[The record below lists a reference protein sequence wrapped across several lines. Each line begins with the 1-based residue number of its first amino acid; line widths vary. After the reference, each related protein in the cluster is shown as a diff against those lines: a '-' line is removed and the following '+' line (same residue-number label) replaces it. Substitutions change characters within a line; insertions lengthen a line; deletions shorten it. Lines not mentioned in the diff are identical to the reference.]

1 MKQCLLLVLLLAT
14 CSACGGS
21 KPETL
26 IEGGYDEAQMANAIA
41 RAKSEVDAFIATFES
56 GDGSDFSVKVPIR
69 DGADTEHFWLTDI
82 SYRDGEFEGK
92 IGNDPG
98 IVSNVTFGQTIKVR
112 KEEIT
117 DWLFMRS
124 GKMHGNYTMRPL
136 LATMPEEDAA
146 YYRSLLAEP

>member
-1 MKQCLLLVLLLAT
+1 MKQALLIFLVMTCLA
-14 CSACGGS
+14 CSRS

-26 IEGGYDEAQMANAIA
+26 IEGGYNEAEMVSAID
-41 RAKSEVDAFIATFES
+41 RAKSEVDSFIATLES
-56 GDGSDFSVKVPIR
+56 RGGSDFAVKVPIQ
-69 DGADTEHFWLTDI
+69 DGDKTEHFWLIDI
-82 SYRDGEFEGK
+82 SCRDGEFEGK

-98 IVSNVTFGQTIKVR
+98 VVSNVAFGQTVRVR
-112 KEEIT
+112 KDEIS

-136 LATMPEEDAA
+136 LATMPQADAE